1 MRRVYPMCFLIL
13 FTPLLSAQDRASL
26 NGTVTDSTGAVI
38 PVAAVPL
45 QSPDTGLHRET
56 LTNGAG
62 IYEITSLPV
71 GRYVLTIK
79 KPGFKPFETGRIEL
93 LFGQTQTIDAMLDVG
108 NVAGTVE
115 VTATPDPLNRSNAE
129 IGG

>member
-38 PVAAVPL
+38 PVAAVTL

-93 LFGQTQTIDAMLDVG
+93 LFGQTQRSTPCSMW
-108 NVAGTVE
+108 GTSRV
-115 VTATPDPLNRSNAE
+115 PSKSLQRQ
-129 IGG
+129 IR